1 MESYLQDTEF
11 VFDGA
16 NLSDIFEYMSEENY
30 RALLAQLVSRSAPG
44 ARLVYWNM
52 MVPRGRPDD
61 MSGSLDSLVTQAAQL
76 HAQDKAF
83 FYSSLVIEQVRS

>member
-1 MESYLQDTEF
+1 
-11 VFDGA
+11 
-16 NLSDIFEYMSEENY
+16 MSEENY
-30 RALLAQLVSRSAPG
+30 RALLGQLVRRCAPG

-61 MSGSLDSLVTQAAQL
+61 MAGSLDALNAQAAQL

-83 FYSSLVIEQVRS
+83 FYSSLVIEQVRP